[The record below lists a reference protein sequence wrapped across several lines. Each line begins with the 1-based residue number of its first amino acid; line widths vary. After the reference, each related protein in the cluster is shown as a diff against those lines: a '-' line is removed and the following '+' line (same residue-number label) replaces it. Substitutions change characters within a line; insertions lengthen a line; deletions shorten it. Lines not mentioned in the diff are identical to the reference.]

1 MNNKQIN
8 QSLIDGMLIKGVLPH
23 LDSLQ
28 EVAFIFKASF
38 GLEKLPIEPGVIF
51 IRGPRQYGKS
61 TWLEQQIALTIK
73 EFGGGSALYV
83 NGDEIS
89 DHNELTEE
97 IRMLLQLFA
106 TNASVKRLFIDEITA
121 ITDWQKSIK
130 RLLDAGELK
139 DILLV
144 TTGSKAQD
152 LRRGVERLPGRKGK
166 LTRTNYIFTP
176 ISYREFKNKCG
187 DVFKDDCLW
196 AYILSGGSPVAINAL
211 AQTGRIPEYITSIV
225 SDWILGE
232 FAATGRSRTHLLV
245 VLQSLYKMAGTPIGQ
260 AKLARESGLA
270 NNTVAQGYIELLAD
284 LMVLIPAF
292 PFDIS
297 KNLSMFRKPCKYQFV
312 NLLTALTW
320 HPKKPRT
327 IHELKGWS
335 NELGAL
341 FEWTVSQEIWRQLC
355 IHQSDELPEYLDF
368 WQSADHEIDFIF
380 PDKNLYLEVKVGEN
394 HATNFIWFLKT
405 IKHAPLTVIGKNR
418 FDTEGIK
425 GITLEDF
432 LLNETFLFS

>member
-1 MNNKQIN
+1 
-8 QSLIDGMLIKGVLPH
+8 
-23 LDSLQ
+23 
-28 EVAFIFKASF
+28 
-38 GLEKLPIEPGVIF
+38 
-51 IRGPRQYGKS
+51 
-61 TWLEQQIALTIK
+61 
-73 EFGGGSALYV
+73 
-83 NGDEIS
+83 
-89 DHNELTEE
+89 
-97 IRMLLQLFA
+97 
-106 TNASVKRLFIDEITA
+106 
-121 ITDWQKSIK
+121 
-130 RLLDAGELK
+130 
-139 DILLV
+139 
-144 TTGSKAQD
+144 
-152 LRRGVERLPGRKGK
+152 
-166 LTRTNYIFTP
+166 
-176 ISYREFKNKCG
+176 
-187 DVFKDDCLW
+187 
-196 AYILSGGSPVAINAL
+196 
-211 AQTGRIPEYITSIV
+211 
-225 SDWILGE
+225 
-232 FAATGRSRTHLLV
+232 
-245 VLQSLYKMAGTPIGQ
+245 
-260 AKLARESGLA
+260 
-270 NNTVAQGYIELLAD
+270 
-284 LMVLIPAF
+284 MVLIPAF